1 MTLTSEEASLF
12 FEIYFSLLDYTNSKY
27 DINELDIIECVQNQL
42 EMPYMLIM
50 EIADYLWDHISIIDE
65 FIEDIDFTQEAI
77 DILLNWKKRR
87 RGRFLVERNL
97 KKGSILI
104 DIDNQDVYLVK
115 GLISSIEDMVPY
127 TPIMI
132 ETTLIP
138 FKDNIVTDGLLKN
151 YNIQFG
157 KGSKSAFKQTYM
169 NAKNNDLIISKWE
182 YKERCVNNKK
192 LVTM

>member
-97 KKGSILI
+97 KKGSILVAA
-104 DIDNQDVYLVK
+104 DKKVYLVK
-115 GLISSIEDMVPY
+115 GIYSSWREMLGDLPMPQVVDA
-127 TPIMI
+127 
-132 ETTLIP
+132 TLIP
-138 FKDNIVTDGLLKN
+138 FQGEIICDGLIHPYGVCMGKN
-151 YNIQFG
+151 I
-157 KGSKSAFKQTYM
+157 ADE
-169 NAKNNDLIISKWE
+169 AKNIYLDAKNRDKIYTCL
-182 YKERCVNNKK
+182 
-192 LVTM
+192 

>member
-1 MTLTSEEASLF
+1 MKLSSEESSLF
-12 FEIYFSLLDYTNSKY
+12 FEIFFTLLDYTNSKY

-65 FIEDIDFTQEAI
+65 FIEDIDFPQEAV

-87 RGRFLVERNL
+87 RGRFLLERNL

-115 GLISSIEDMVPY
+115 GLMSSLEEMVPY

-132 ETTLIP
+132 EATLIP
-138 FKDNIVTDGLLKN
+138 FKDSIVTDGLLKN

-157 KGSKSAFKQTYM
+157 KGSKSAFKQTYT
-169 NAKNNDLIISKWE
+169 NAKNNDLIISK
-182 YKERCVNNKK
+182 
-192 LVTM
+192 L